1 VAYLV
6 IPLKSRPNSPPLPT
20 LHAEVRTAPF
30 QRSSSWIPGINT
42 TLKKKTQFWK
52 AKTRKSMNLRR
63 GFPLLWQQYAA
74 LLKKNLLLSWRNKT
88 ATFMQLFS
96 SLFFIFLIF
105 SIQKAIEARYATSTA
120 YKSVTDPKALL
131 LPPIPPCEDKFY
143 TKLPC
148 FDLLWS
154 GNASATVRKIVTNI
168 MANNPGRPIPESK
181 VGASVWLLSC

>member
-1 VAYLV
+1 MLLPFYGFWL
-6 IPLKSRPNSPPLPT
+6 SRNCFSGG
-20 LHAEVRTAPF
+20 EVGMLRVVF
-30 QRSSSWIPGINT
+30 IPGNPRRG
-42 TLKKKTQFWK
+42 TLK
-52 AKTRKSMNLRR
+52 RR

-74 LLKKNLLLSWRNKT
+74 LLQKNLLLSWRNKT

-96 SLFFIFLIF
+96 SLFFIFLLF
-105 SIQKAIEARYATSTA
+105 SIQKATEASYSTSMA
-120 YKSVTDPKALL
+120 DSSVTDPKPLL

-154 GNASATVRKIVTNI
+154 GNASAAARRIVTNI

-181 VGASVWLLSC
+181 VGASVWLLRKGIACFELWC